1 MRFKYTVVIFLIV
14 VIGAPTTSV
23 TGQEE
28 PLPAI
33 QARGSFE
40 PFTPQIVLASYPIR
54 ADLQPSL
61 VDAVRAN
68 DYVTFDTLYRANP
81 TPAFATLHELWTYS
95 ITDPIGA
102 FYGQEMHDR
111 FARSYPGYTKYIEE
125 FRIVDSNGN
134 VFYPTSE
141 TRTFLLDRAL
151 DGRSPRV
158 QIADATP
165 RAAATP
171 RTTTPRTTTARET
184 RRESAT
190 PARTPSRRNLTPA
203 TSSTRTATR
212 STAAPVTAPVAEKP
226 VVTQRPVVQTPVV
239 QTPPVVAET
248 APAVETPA
256 VETPTVVRAEPTPAP
271 APVAEPAVAQPIR
284 PVDNNFGSRG
294 ILLLVIGLI
303 GIGLLAMMLRTPR
316 EVQPTSIMPPADNT
330 VTPPPVEPIRRP
342 SAAPPPPPPGKNRA
356 SGSHG

>member
-14 VIGAPTTSV
+14 VVGAPTSSV

-33 QARGSFE
+33 QAKGSFE
-40 PFTPQIVLASYPIR
+40 PLTPQIVLASYPIR
-54 ADLQPSL
+54 ADVQPSL

-68 DYVTFDTLYRANP
+68 DYVTFDALYRANP

-111 FARSYPGYTKYIEE
+111 FARAYPGYAKYIEE
-125 FRIVDSNGN
+125 FRIVDRNGN

-141 TRTFLLDRAL
+141 TRAFLLDRAL
-151 DGRSPRV
+151 DGRAPRV
-158 QIADATP
+158 QIANATP

-171 RTTTPRTTTARET
+171 R
-184 RRESAT
+184 RESAA
-190 PARTPSRRNLTPA
+190 PRTPSRRNLTPA
-203 TSSTRTATR
+203 TTRSTRTATR
-212 STAAPVTAPVAEKP
+212 STATPVTAPVAQKP
-226 VVTQRPVVQTPVV
+226 VAQAPVAQTPVV

-248 APAVETPA
+248 APAVVETPV
-256 VETPTVVRAEPTPAP
+256 VETPTVVRAEQTPAP
-271 APVAEPAVAQPIR
+271 APVTEPAVAQPIR
-284 PVDNNFGSRG
+284 PADNNFGGRG
-294 ILLLVIGLI
+294 ILLLVIGMI

-316 EVQPTSIMPPADNT
+316 EVQPTSIMPPTDNT